1 MKGYFRILTAIP
13 GFFLS
18 SLFVMLLSRSIAPPL
33 GLSPFGYA
41 FAMLFTIA
49 LWVAAAPLVA
59 RPSWCPIGRVF
70 GKAMGAM
77 MKGMMPKMMPTV
89 MEGVCGS
96 MEGKD
101 MGKMMHEVMPKMM
114 EGCFSKMNSE
124 ERKGMLSM
132 CRSMLDGIEEKHF
145 GRPKDDSDTAN
156 KGAA

>member
-1 MKGYFRILTAIP
+1 VKGYLRILTAVP

-18 SLFVMLLSRSIAPPL
+18 SLFVMLLSRSIAPTL
-33 GLSPFGYA
+33 GLAPFGYA

-70 GKAMGAM
+70 GKVMGAM
-77 MKGMMPKMMPTV
+77 MKGVMPKV
-89 MEGVCGS
+89 MEGMFGS

-124 ERKGMLSM
+124 ERRGMLSM
-132 CRSMLDGIEEKHF
+132 CRSMLDGIEENHF
-145 GRPKDDSDTAN
+145 GRQRDDSNTTN
-156 KGAA
+156 EGAA

>member
-1 MKGYFRILTAIP
+1 VKGYLRILTAVP

-33 GLSPFGYA
+33 GLAPFGYA

-59 RPSWCPIGRVF
+59 RPSWGPIGRMF
-70 GKAMGAM
+70 GKAVGAM
-77 MKGMMPKMMPTV
+77 MKGVMPKV
-89 MEGVCGS
+89 MEGVFGS

-114 EGCFSKMNSE
+114 EGCFSKMDSE
-124 ERKGMLSM
+124 ERRGMLYM
-132 CRSMLDGIEEKHF
+132 CRSMLDGIEQRHF
-145 GRPKDDSDTAN
+145 GRQEDDSDTKN
-156 KGAA
+156 EGAA